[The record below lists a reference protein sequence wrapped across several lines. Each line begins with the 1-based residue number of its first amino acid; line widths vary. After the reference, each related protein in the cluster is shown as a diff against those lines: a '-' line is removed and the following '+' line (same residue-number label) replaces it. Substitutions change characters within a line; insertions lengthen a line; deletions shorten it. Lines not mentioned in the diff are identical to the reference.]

1 MDERLDL
8 IMRELAA
15 QRRLL
20 EALVTALAPDE
31 TPAERTL
38 IDALTELATAVDDT
52 GAVVSSMHSTVSGL
66 ARPRPAFAAA

>member
-8 IMRELAA
+8 IVRELAA

-31 TPAERTL
+31 TPAERSLIETL
-38 IDALTELATAVDDT
+38 DALTASVDDA
-52 GAVVSSMHSTVSGL
+52 GAVVSSLHSTVSSL
-66 ARPRPAFAAA
+66 ARPRPAFEPA